1 MERRRRW
8 TGLGSRTLVAMLP
21 DGRYD
26 AVVVDAAPSA
36 PDAPDTIAIDL
47 AVLAGE
53 HKGEMVT
60 VEASGLDR
68 DPLDLLAVPATLTVV
83 DGRPTLALEG

>member
-1 MERRRRW
+1 
-8 TGLGSRTLVAMLP
+8 MLP

-26 AVVVDAAPSA
+26 AVVVDAEA
-36 PDAPDTIAIDL
+36 PDPDVPDTIAIDL

-60 VEASGLDR
+60 VHASGLDR
-68 DPLDLLAVPATLTVV
+68 DPLDLLAVPATLTVSE
-83 DGRPTLALEG
+83 GRPTLELEG

>member
-1 MERRRRW
+1 MGNRRAP
-8 TGLGSRTLVAMLP
+8 SRTLTAMLP

-26 AVVVDAAPSA
+26 AVVVDAEAA
-36 PDAPDTIAIDL
+36 DGAEPDTIAIHL
-47 AVLAGE
+47 TVLAGE

-60 VEASGLDR
+60 VQATGLHR

-83 DGRPTLALEG
+83 DGRPTLELEG